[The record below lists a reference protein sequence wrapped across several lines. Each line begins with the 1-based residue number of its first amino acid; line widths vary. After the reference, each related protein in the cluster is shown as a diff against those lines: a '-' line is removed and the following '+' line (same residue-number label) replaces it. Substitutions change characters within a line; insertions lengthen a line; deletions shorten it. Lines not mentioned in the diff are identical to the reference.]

1 MLCSGDDCVVALTI
15 QWYLLYGEKECFS
28 WRMHGQ
34 SMELFNDEICH
45 HFCVRHLRWG
55 SMISKQPVI
64 IKHLLGDCR
73 YAQGSHLET
82 HGCADLTFHSY
93 LHTLWGICLV
103 CDFPKGGFGVKVGW
117 SLVNTPDFVLQQ
129 ANKSDVIVR
138 VRKALQKQA

>member
-1 MLCSGDDCVVALTI
+1 
-15 QWYLLYGEKECFS
+15 
-28 WRMHGQ
+28 
-34 SMELFNDEICH
+34 MELFNDEICH

-103 CDFPKGGFGVKVGW
+103 CDFPKGGFGVKVG
-117 SLVNTPDFVLQQ
+117 
-129 ANKSDVIVR
+129 
-138 VRKALQKQA
+138 